1 MPKDWI
7 DLILE
12 LTGKP
17 GIDKSYLPNL
27 KQHRLTG
34 ETRITYGEAEPLE
47 KITSP
52 LRTEEQSASSDTT
65 ADRSPSEVQLTGKKV
80 LKIQK
85 FRKQTA
91 RTVAP
96 KL

>member
-17 GIDKSYLPNL
+17 GMDKSHLPNL
-27 KQHRLTG
+27 KQHRVTG
-34 ETRITYGEAEPLE
+34 ETRISYGEAESLE

-52 LRTEEQSASSDTT
+52 PRTEERSASSDTT
-65 ADRSPSEVQLTGKKV
+65 TDRSPSEAMTGKKV

-85 FRKQTA
+85 FGKQAA